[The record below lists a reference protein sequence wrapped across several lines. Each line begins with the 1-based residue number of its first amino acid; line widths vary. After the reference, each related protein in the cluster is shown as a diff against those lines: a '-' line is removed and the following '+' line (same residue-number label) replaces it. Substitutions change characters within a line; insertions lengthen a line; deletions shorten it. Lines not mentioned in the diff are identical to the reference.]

1 MARRGF
7 DRNERRRAVS
17 LITTI
22 YEKPKEARS
31 YLCARGGRDGGPI
44 FETLFVEEAHP

>member
-1 MARRGF
+1 M
-7 DRNERRRAVS
+7 S